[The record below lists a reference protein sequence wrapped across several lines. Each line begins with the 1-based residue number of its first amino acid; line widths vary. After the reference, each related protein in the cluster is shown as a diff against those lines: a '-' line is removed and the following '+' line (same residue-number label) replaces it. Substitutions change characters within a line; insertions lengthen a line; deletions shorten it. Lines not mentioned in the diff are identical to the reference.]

1 MQVHQLQRTT
11 ARMKSK
17 RVGRGGKRGK
27 TSGRGTKGQKSR
39 AGNKIRPAV
48 RDMIKKLPKLRGYRF
63 SSIQKKPFPINVAA
77 LEQAYNAGE
86 TVTVETLVAKKL
98 ITNARVAK
106 NGIKILGNGELTKKL
121 TISGLAVSE
130 SAKTK
135 ITQAGGS
142 IDA

>member
-27 TSGRGTKGQKSR
+27 TSGRGTKGQKAR
-39 AGNKIRPAV
+39 AGHKIRPAV

-63 SSIQKKPFPINVAA
+63 SSIQKKPFAINVAA
-77 LEQAYNAGE
+77 LEQAYGAGE
-86 TVTVETLVAKKL
+86 TVTIETLVAKNL
-98 ITNARVAK
+98 IANARVAK

-142 IDA
+142 VDA